1 MWTMNEH
8 YSKSKGLHLNYELI
22 TKMVEGDSHILDLG
36 CGDGELL
43 QLLKDKKNAKC
54 LGIDINQDNVISCL
68 KKGLS
73 VIQGNID
80 EGLKQFA
87 DKTYDC
93 VILNR
98 TLQSTNKPDYV
109 LEEML
114 RVGKKCIVSFPNFAY
129 WRVRFYYFF
138 KGHMPK
144 SKVLPFEWYDTPN
157 IHLLTIKDFFE
168 FCEKRN
174 IKILDSLYTTKAKK
188 KRFLQFNLFSN
199 LLAEEAI
206 FVISKD

>member
-1 MWTMNEH
+1 MNH
-8 YSKSKGLHLNYELI
+8 YKESQGLHLNYSLLLD
-22 TKMVEGDSHILDLG
+22 MVEENSKVLDLG
-36 CGDGELL
+36 CGDGYLL
-43 QLLKDKKNAKC
+43 KLLKDKKNIRGNGIEIAQNEVIQC
-54 LGIDINQDNVISCL
+54 LE
-68 KKGLS
+68 KGLS

-138 KGHMPK
+138 KGNMPK

-168 FCEKRN
+168 FCAKRN
-174 IKILDSLYTTKAKK
+174 IKILDAIYTTKAKK
-188 KRFLQFNLFSN
+188 KKILQYNIFSN

-206 FVISKD
+206 FVISKN

>member
-1 MWTMNEH
+1 MNH
-8 YSKSKGLHLNYELI
+8 YKESQGLHLNYDLLLD
-22 TKMVEGDSHILDLG
+22 MVENNSKVLDLG
-36 CGDGELL
+36 CGDGYLL
-43 QLLKDKKNAKC
+43 KLLKDKKNIRGNGIEIAQDEVIQC
-54 LGIDINQDNVISCL
+54 LE
-68 KKGLS
+68 KGLS

-174 IKILDSLYTTKAKK
+174 IKILDATYTTKAKK
-188 KRFLQFNLFSN
+188 KKILQLNLFSN